1 MTKTSP
7 IVLVSAMTSFSM
19 STKAILEA
27 QGWMV
32 QELRITQIQSLT
44 LTVER
49 IAAFEPALVLSDLN
63 YPQTRLLVDCLTTDY
78 LTTNYLTKG
87 VAIKNKKLKG
97 NLSAPFMTMLPLQR
111 TGEKEAIQQ
120 ETELLNLGADMVL
133 FKPISP
139 YRLVARVEAL
149 MRRSSNKLS

>member
-1 MTKTSP
+1 MISMTKTSP
-7 IVLVSAMTSFSM
+7 IVLVSAVTSFSM
-19 STKAILEA
+19 PTKAILEA

-32 QELRITQIQSLT
+32 QELRITQVQSFT
-44 LTVER
+44 LTVEK
-49 IAAFEPALVLSDLN
+49 IAAIDPALVLSDLN
-63 YPQTRLLVDCLTTDY
+63 YPQTRLLADYLTTDY
-78 LTTNYLTKG
+78 LTKSED
-87 VAIKNKKLKG
+87 KKLQG
-97 NLSAPFMTMLPLQR
+97 NSSTPFMSMLPLQR
-111 TGEKEAIQQ
+111 TGENEAIQQ